1 MAEIVQVNYQEWRR
15 FQPFLEGGPC
25 CNPAFPQGV
34 CFALLLDADIESMA
48 AMVWYTFAY
57 RHSPWRRAAIPEL
70 LGMSL
75 KETVD
80 FLNKNVRLLARVST
94 LPQYRNHGYARRL
107 VEETIGRLEAKYV
120 ECLTA
125 WPDVRRLLARTGFT
139 LQSERDGIDYWLWQ
153 RTLSPARIAGF
164 TQTNER

>member
-1 MAEIVQVNYQEWRR
+1 MAEIVQVSYQEWRR
-15 FQPFLEGGPC
+15 FQPYLEGGPC

-34 CFALLLDADIESMA
+34 CYALLLDGDTESMA

-57 RHSPWRRAAIPEL
+57 RHSPWRRAAITEL
-70 LGMSL
+70 AEMTLQ
-75 KETVD
+75 ETVD

-94 LPQYRNHGYARRL
+94 LPQYRKHGFARRL
-107 VEETIGRLEAKYV
+107 VSETIGRLEAKYV

-139 LQSERDGIDYWLWQ
+139 LKSEHNGIDYWLWE
-153 RTLSPARIAGF
+153 RSLSPATLAGF
-164 TQTNER
+164 TPGSER